1 MSLLVKRPVF
11 HHSKII
17 LFHFLFWSCALYI
30 LYGYISFLIYDW
42 QIFSHNLW
50 LISCLSSC
58 PLKNKL
64 NKKIN
69 EAYIYLFF
77 SFMAYMAYGFW
88 YYIYV
93 CLTKDLK
100 YFLLCFL
107 LEVL

>member
-1 MSLLVKRPVF
+1 MSFK
-11 HHSKII
+11 
-17 LFHFLFWSCALYI
+17 
-30 LYGYISFLIYDW
+30 
-42 QIFSHNLW
+42 
-50 LISCLSSC
+50 LSSEEQI
-58 PLKNKL
+58 KQ
-64 NKKIN
+64 KKIN

-107 LEVL
+107 LEVS

>member
-1 MSLLVKRPVF
+1 MSLLVKCLVF

-30 LYGYISFLIYDW
+30 LYGYIAFLIYDW
-42 QIFSHNLW
+42 QIFSHSLW
-50 LISCLSSC
+50 LILKSFKLSSEEQIKQKK
-58 PLKNKL
+58 LMKL
-64 NKKIN
+64 NLP
-69 EAYIYLFF
+69 LFF
-77 SFMAYMAYGFW
+77 FYGLYFW

-100 YFLLCFL
+100 DSLLCFL